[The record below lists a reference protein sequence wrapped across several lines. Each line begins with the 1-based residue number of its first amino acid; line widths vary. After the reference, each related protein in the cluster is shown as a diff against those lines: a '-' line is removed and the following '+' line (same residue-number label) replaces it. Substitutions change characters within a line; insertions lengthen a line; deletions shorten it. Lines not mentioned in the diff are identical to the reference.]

1 MRFPAHVQFSGVNR
15 YVSTLQQGDLGPLGW
30 RRLVPRPNE
39 VRKVAAGF
47 PSFALWRALWNSLN
61 IIGKLTFF
69 WIHWTWNNGHLTG
82 PHFQTRPL
90 SQSHWFMAV
99 VMLTESHPNEDD
111 GVNLR
116 GDSTLWNRLATGC
129 SLKTLRLWDI
139 ANVGAN

>member
-1 MRFPAHVQFSGVNR
+1 
-15 YVSTLQQGDLGPLGW
+15 
-30 RRLVPRPNE
+30 
-39 VRKVAAGF
+39 
-47 PSFALWRALWNSLN
+47 
-61 IIGKLTFF
+61 
-69 WIHWTWNNGHLTG
+69 
-82 PHFQTRPL
+82 
-90 SQSHWFMAV
+90 MAV